1 MIIIMIITGR
11 TDIIVASMLK
21 YKAEVKNSAAVQ
33 VAAMRALAAATLRRP
48 MNCRVIVLHGAHSL
62 FLSLSECLSLF
73 LSLSPPLL
81 SHSLYSLQVV
91 TLRSSRGL
99 PCFPRLLVL
108 VAYL

>member
-48 MNCRVIVLHGAHSL
+48 MNCRVIVLHGACAFS
-62 FLSLSECLSLF
+62 LSLSLSVSLYFSLF
-73 LSLSPPLL
+73 PPLL
-81 SHSLYSLQVV
+81 SSLLG
-91 TLRSSRGL
+91 SS
-99 PCFPRLLVL
+99 C
-108 VAYL
+108 